1 MLIRLS
7 EKNGNMTVLDTDDL
21 SIETAPTNV
30 IKKSGLPV
38 ESYNKDKNYKC
49 IVKDNYFL
57 LYYCRKSL
65 DEYFV
70 SADLFRRD
78 DSGKVSMMNS
88 VSEYTK
94 GTPIVTFS
102 KLSSNLL
109 LRISYNTSKELS
121 REIYMSFG
129 GTVLEDVKS
138 KYFDTGFKE

>member
-21 SIETAPTNV
+21 SIETAPINV
-30 IKKSGLPV
+30 IKKLGLPV

-65 DEYFV
+65 DEHFV

-78 DSGKVSMMNS
+78 ASGKVSMINS

-94 GTPIVTFS
+94 GTPTVTFS

-121 REIYMSFG
+121 REIYMSFD
-129 GTVLEDVKS
+129 GTVLKDVKS